1 MRSATAVASTMWRS
15 IRRRRSR
22 SSSAT
27 GGLAA
32 LVFVCG
38 LVTLCGIAD
47 TALVILPAA
56 AAFVG
61 IPWLLCALTRLDAM
75 APTIRPSTRIGL
87 HAAFVHLPRVV
98 VVCWLLHSLPTM
110 VPSRSTLALL
120 VVSAAIAFELPRH
133 ALPTLARRRKTSIGK
148 RVDRADALLVD
159 QSNTLGDLVL
169 STSFLDGLRDRGGTA
184 GRVTVLCRDEFRS
197 IVESHPGVSE
207 VIADPLGGTDQ
218 GGAAPRVFGPLR
230 RMKSVLRAVRPDSVV
245 QLWNRPTSAFALA
258 ARLVGVP
265 VLAGPLDR
273 ERYGWMF
280 DVGTFES
287 SDQTRHQVERYLDLL
302 ASLDGSVSVPA
313 AGPLR
318 LRLSGQAIEQAH
330 RLFARH
336 GVTSEQ
342 VLVALSPGTGGSNRA
357 LTSAR
362 YAAIVRA
369 LCDRGARVVLLG
381 SPSERT
387 FIADIR
393 SQSPPSTFDMG
404 EEANVGLLAAVLS
417 LCRAH
422 VGIDS
427 GPGHIAA
434 ALGVPCVVIWPAKG
448 SRAVRWAPWMT
459 RQVIVRPPIRCP
471 LVCHPW
477 ACRSTCCIDGISAD
491 SVCVAYDELMAGGGS
506 CEPAQGRRMWAAASF
521 GVIVH
526 STTPSGGSG
535 EEALG
540 ALRDFE
546 HAGFANLALSCPPS
560 HPAVTR
566 ARAEG
571 FDVRGADARALM
583 DLLVEFDGGVL
594 YDWDE
599 RATTAWRT
607 AVRCVRGWTRHEA
620 VRVTAATTARDE
632 RERVDELVA
641 AVAGSRV

>member
-1 MRSATAVASTMWRS
+1 MRSATTDAPTMWRS

-38 LVTLCGIAD
+38 LVAICGIAD
-47 TALVILPAA
+47 AALVILPAA

-61 IPWLLCALTRLDAM
+61 IPWILCAIVRLETM

-87 HAAFVHLPRVV
+87 HAALVHLPRFAA
-98 VVCWLLHSLPTM
+98 VCWLLHSLTVTVTPA
-110 VPSRSTLALL
+110 STLALL
-120 VVSAAIAFELPRH
+120 VAATAIAYELPRH
-133 ALPTLARRRKTSIGK
+133 ALPALARRRVMSGGN
-148 RVDRADALLVD
+148 RAARTGGVLVD

-169 STSFLDGLRDRGGTA
+169 STAFLDGLRGCDGTS

-197 IVESHPGVSE
+197 IVESHPGVSA
-207 VIADPLGGTDQ
+207 VIADPTRGADQ
-218 GGAAPRVFGPLR
+218 GGAAFGMFGAMR
-230 RMKSVLRAVRPDSVV
+230 RMGSVLRAVRPDLAV
-245 QLWNRPTSAFALA
+245 QLWNRPTSALALA
-258 ARLVGVP
+258 ARLAAVP
-265 VLAGPLDR
+265 TLAGPLDR
-273 ERYGWMF
+273 ERYGWLF

-287 SDQTRHQVERYLDLL
+287 SNQTRHQVERHLDLL
-302 ASLDGSVSVPA
+302 ASLDGGASAPA

-318 LRLSGQAIEQAH
+318 LHISGRAIEQAH
-330 RLFARH
+330 RLFSRH

-357 LTSAR
+357 LTGSH
-362 YAAIVRA
+362 YAAIARA
-369 LCDRGARVVLLG
+369 LSDRGARVVLLG

-387 FIADIR
+387 FIDDIR

-404 EEANVGLLAAVLS
+404 EDASVGLLAAVLS

-422 VGIDS
+422 LGIDS
-427 GPGHIAA
+427 GPGHVAA

-459 RQVIVRPPIRCP
+459 RQIIVRPRIRCP

-506 CEPAQGRRMWAAASF
+506 CEPADGRRMWAAASF

-526 STTPSGGSG
+526 STTSSGGSG
-535 EEALG
+535 DQILG

-546 HAGFANLALSCPPS
+546 HAGFVNLALSCPSS
-560 HPAVTR
+560 HPAAVR

-594 YDWDE
+594 YDWDT
-599 RATTAWRT
+599 RATAAWQTA
-607 AVRCVRGWTRHEA
+607 ARCVRGWTRHEA
-620 VRVTAATTARDE
+620 VRVTAGATGRSE

-641 AVAGSRV
+641 AIAGSRV